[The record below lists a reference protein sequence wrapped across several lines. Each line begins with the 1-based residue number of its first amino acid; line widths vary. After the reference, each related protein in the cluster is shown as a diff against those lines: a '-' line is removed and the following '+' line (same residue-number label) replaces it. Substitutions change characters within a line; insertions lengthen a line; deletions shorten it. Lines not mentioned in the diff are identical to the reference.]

1 MGGSTKE
8 VTWRVPVRQDRPAAH
23 VQPSA
28 RPEHRAIGALQARRL
43 IDTLTLRLAPA
54 AAAGLLAWLY
64 LGSLG
69 AAAIVALSML
79 ASAQVIERSGFPLSF
94 LPVGRIVLLA
104 TAPVLGAVGT
114 LAIMALAGKPIAA
127 SALAVPVGSA
137 WLALAV
143 GAWVKSRLERAAPV
157 RVAVVGSP
165 ELAADL
171 REELVASGVR
181 AFDVVG
187 WLGPAP
193 SAAGT
198 GDLPRLGSSDELRAA
213 LIANGID
220 LVVCGSGRRQRRGAG
235 PPSQADLAET
245 ASACLGLPV
254 RMLSVNQFYE
264 ELMGHVP
271 VGTIDAGWYCH
282 IVHPQFRAFSGI
294 SKRAFDLVAASLI
307 GLVALPLLAISALAI
322 KLGDG
327 GPVLFRQRRVGE
339 HGQTFE
345 ILKLRTLTHEPQLDR
360 HNGWALA
367 DEDRVTPIGRV
378 LRRWHLN
385 EFPQLWNVLRGEMSF
400 VGPRPEEPEIV
411 AEVERHMPH
420 YGARHLVKPGI
431 TGWAQVRCGYAHSEL
446 GTAWKLCYDLYYVRH
461 RSLLGDLMI
470 AIETCVVFFQ
480 DAHRALRMPGDR
492 FIVGEHAHG

>member
-1 MGGSTKE
+1 
-8 VTWRVPVRQDRPAAH
+8 
-23 VQPSA
+23 
-28 RPEHRAIGALQARRL
+28 
-43 IDTLTLRLAPA
+43 
-54 AAAGLLAWLY
+54 
-64 LGSLG
+64 
-69 AAAIVALSML
+69 
-79 ASAQVIERSGFPLSF
+79 
-94 LPVGRIVLLA
+94 
-104 TAPVLGAVGT
+104 
-114 LAIMALAGKPIAA
+114 
-127 SALAVPVGSA
+127 
-137 WLALAV
+137 
-143 GAWVKSRLERAAPV
+143 
-157 RVAVVGSP
+157 
-165 ELAADL
+165 
-171 REELVASGVR
+171 
-181 AFDVVG
+181 
-187 WLGPAP
+187 
-193 SAAGT
+193 
-198 GDLPRLGSSDELRAA
+198 
-213 LIANGID
+213 
-220 LVVCGSGRRQRRGAG
+220 
-235 PPSQADLAET
+235 
-245 ASACLGLPV
+245 
-254 RMLSVNQFYE
+254 MLSVNQFYE